1 MECVMHKSELENPNR
16 QQRRIT
22 VNSCNDILERST
34 KDVIETVLEYGRIG
48 SLKRPSKEDFDR
60 MSKILDRAVEDEIL
74 NFWISEMDHILMH
87 ELNLLEEGWLD
98 NHKDWMALLREYA
111 GKSIP
116 ATKPELEPEVVTT
129 GEFNYNS
136 EVPLENK
143 DKREVVH
150 MG

>member
-1 MECVMHKSELENPNR
+1 MECVMHKSELENPNH

-48 SLKRPSKEDFDR
+48 SLKRLSKEDFDR

-116 ATKPELEPEVVTT
+116 ATKPEPELEPDPEVV
-129 GEFNYNS
+129 NQ
-136 EVPLENK
+136 